1 VENFGTFS
9 FRLVFDVALFNGF
22 LEVAQKVIL
31 KGIKMKKKITITIE
45 TESENSKIEQY
56 VKRFCIEN
64 FQKEAKIEIED
75 EK

>member
-1 VENFGTFS
+1 
-9 FRLVFDVALFNGF
+9 
-22 LEVAQKVIL
+22 
-31 KGIKMKKKITITIE
+31 MKKKITITIE

-75 EK
+75 ENEKNIRTI